1 MASKYYSGGRY
12 KPQKRMELQQAT
24 KWLVPHIYAAFASSL
39 WERGWTKDQIEEIF
53 IESQERWND
62 STANHWDILQNVKD
76 VIGIDI
82 EYMTAREIMKGGGA

>member
-82 EYMTAREIMKGGGA
+82 EYMTAREAVKGGAT